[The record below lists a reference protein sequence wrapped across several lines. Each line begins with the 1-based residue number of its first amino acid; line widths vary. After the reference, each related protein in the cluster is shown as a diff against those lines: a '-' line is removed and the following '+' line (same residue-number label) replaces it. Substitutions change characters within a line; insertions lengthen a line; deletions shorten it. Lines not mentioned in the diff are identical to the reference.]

1 MLLSSRR
8 AMKSAVW
15 LASSLADGDAVAR
28 LRRRRHL
35 YDRILRVDHAGELGA
50 DRIYAGQM
58 CVLGRDP
65 VIRNMWE
72 QEKEHLRAFER
83 LLPLHRARP
92 SALRPLWD
100 SAGFALG
107 FDSESKTVH
116 NSSLSACAMLGRA
129 PVFCA
134 RIKAF
139 LLEFAVHSGS
149 CKQQMVSSNSRM
161 CAASALLG
169 HRSAMACTVAV
180 ESVITEHYENQIREL
195 LADAGED
202 HAELLDLLRRCR
214 DDEQAHHDA
223 GLEHGAEGAPLYA
236 LLTAAVKAGCRG
248 AIWVAERV

>member
-8 AMKSAVW
+8 AMKSAVR

-107 FDSESKTVH
+107 FT
-116 NSSLSACAMLGRA
+116 
-129 PVFCA
+129 
-134 RIKAF
+134 
-139 LLEFAVHSGS
+139 
-149 CKQQMVSSNSRM
+149 
-161 CAASALLG
+161 SALLG

>member
-1 MLLSSRR
+1 MAQLAMLLSSRR

-107 FDSESKTVH
+107 F
-116 NSSLSACAMLGRA
+116 
-129 PVFCA
+129 
-134 RIKAF
+134 
-139 LLEFAVHSGS
+139 
-149 CKQQMVSSNSRM
+149 
-161 CAASALLG
+161 ASALLG